1 MYQSEQIC
9 ADNFINATDKY
20 VIESLIDIINNV
32 FAVNIDKSK
41 IFNNDYLYEIESQ
54 ASGYVYTIRI
64 YYNQIY
70 GTRNIEIYKF
80 SKIVF
85 KFTAAYTSENVQY
98 DINVDN
104 YGEYDKS
111 ILSILNIISDTECGT
126 IHEPNTQEG
135 DNK

>member
-1 MYQSEQIC
+1 MYQSEQIWE
-9 ADNFINATDKY
+9 DNFINATDKY

-41 IFNNDYLYEIESQ
+41 IFNNDYLYEIESR

-80 SKIVF
+80 SKMVF

-126 IHEPNTQEG
+126 MHKQNAKEG